1 VVSLGSQYD
10 KWDTIRKEMQKEF
23 ESNKAYS
30 DQRFLDNVWG
40 AGEDQKDVIDLL
52 AWRDK
57 EHKAPLKY
65 CMTFPAHRYLIADT

>member
-1 VVSLGSQYD
+1 VSLGSHSD
-10 KWDTIRKEMQKEF
+10 KWDSIRKEMQKEF

-40 AGEDQKDVIDLL
+40 AGEDQKDFTNLL

-57 EHKAPLKY
+57 EHQAPLKY
-65 CMTFPAHRYLIADT
+65 WMTFPVHGYLNADT